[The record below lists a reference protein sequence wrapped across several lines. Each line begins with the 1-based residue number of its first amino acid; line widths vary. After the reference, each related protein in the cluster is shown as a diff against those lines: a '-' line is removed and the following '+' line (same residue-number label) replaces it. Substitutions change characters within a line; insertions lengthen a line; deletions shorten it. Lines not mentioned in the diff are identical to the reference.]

1 MKSVLNIYDDVFSD
15 DILDKISY
23 LYSFFK
29 QCNSNWQYD
38 FIQKKQLKEESSD
51 LHTQYVKDIISEL
64 NHSVSFYGFALGYEA
79 WINNMPHD
87 SKGLEYHYDCDEGH
101 DEIINPLRTFV
112 IYLGPSSDMKG
123 GSLVLDI
130 KGKYK
135 DRSYNSV
142 YSILEDLDDGWI
154 QVPHKHGRVVSFD
167 PTIPH
172 AVLPIKKIE
181 KNEVRMTLTIAVWDK
196 EPTIVRG
203 EPTYA
208 K

>member
-87 SKGLEYHYDCDEGH
+87 SK
-101 DEIINPLRTFV
+101 
-112 IYLGPSSDMKG
+112 
-123 GSLVLDI
+123 
-130 KGKYK
+130 
-135 DRSYNSV
+135 
-142 YSILEDLDDGWI
+142 
-154 QVPHKHGRVVSFD
+154 
-167 PTIPH
+167 
-172 AVLPIKKIE
+172 
-181 KNEVRMTLTIAVWDK
+181 
-196 EPTIVRG
+196 
-203 EPTYA
+203 
-208 K
+208 